1 MRILCRE
8 RSMSK
13 ALARNPIQY
22 SILISLLIHGMV
34 TFVLTLSRL
43 ANHSPTQKTTIH
55 LELVDEAPKTKRNP
69 EKDSFKKK
77 TIVDQDKINN
87 EVDPMAQYL
96 SSHNQKVLKETVAQ
110 EHGKFQNLK
119 QQKTM
124 IKGSEQQEKVAQKR
138 KLANPKM
145 APLKQDLFG
154 SYKQSLE
161 KVMQKQA
168 ERQAQKK
175 SQGGDSSNAD
185 SSQTRDYLPGKE
197 AGLETLLSTR
207 EFVYYTYYNRIRNQL
222 SEYWEPKIK
231 EKIVAMFKQG
241 RRIASTEDHITKLQ
255 IILDG
260 KGLLV
265 KVQVLGASGVRD
277 LDDVA
282 VEAFKAAAP
291 FPNPPKG
298 IIESDG
304 TVKIQ
309 WDFVVES

>member
-1 MRILCRE
+1 M
-8 RSMSK
+8 
-13 ALARNPIQY
+13 
-22 SILISLLIHGMV
+22 HGLV
-34 TFVLTLSRL
+34 TLFLTLIK
-43 ANHSPTQKTTIH
+43 NHSTPVKATKTMIQ
-55 LELVDEAPKTKRNP
+55 LELLEDFTKHNNIK
-69 EKDSFKKK
+69 KDDSLKNK
-77 TIVDQDKINN
+77 TIVDQDKIND
-87 EVDPMAQYL
+87 EIDSEAKYL
-96 SSHNQKVLKETVAQ
+96 SSHNQKVVKETVAQ
-110 EHGKFQNLK
+110 QHGQFQNLK
-119 QQKTM
+119 QMKKKQKES
-124 IKGSEQQEKVAQKR
+124 IIAKENSHLQNNEKLKSKTV
-138 KLANPKM
+138 
-145 APLKQDLFG
+145 PLKQDIFG
-154 SYKQSLE
+154 SYKYSLE

-168 ERQAQKK
+168 ELQAQKK
-175 SQGGDSSNAD
+175 SNEGDSSNAEA
-185 SSQTRDYLPGKE
+185 SQTRDYLPGKE

-231 EKIVAMFKQG
+231 EKIMSLFKQG

-255 IILDG
+255 IILDD

-282 VEAFKAAAP
+282 VEAFRAAAP